1 MLMETA
7 HSAQLIITS
16 KKSRMEMKFAASETK
31 FGMKI
36 FRIALVLMDRWI
48 KVLDAQAIAQ
58 LESTCTE
65 SASMA
70 STSAAPLVHTLTTVP
85 VRCAADA
92 MTKMAPLE
100 CTLIQKE
107 VVTHVVR
114 LVKLHSKIRQIR
126 RILPAAT
133 QITTFTRVLDAGAR
147 IILAPEVNATAIAIL
162 DSTFLIFG
170 ILILKMM

>member
-1 MLMETA
+1 
-7 HSAQLIITS
+7 
-16 KKSRMEMKFAASETK
+16 MKFAASGTK

-48 KVLDAQAIAQ
+48 KVLDAQAIAL

-70 STSAAPLVHTLTTVP
+70 STSAAPLVHTLTTIP

-107 VVTHVVR
+107 GVTHVVR

-133 QITTFTRVLDAGAR
+133 PITTFTRVSDADAR
-147 IILAPEVNATAIAIL
+147 IIPTLAPEMNATAIAIL